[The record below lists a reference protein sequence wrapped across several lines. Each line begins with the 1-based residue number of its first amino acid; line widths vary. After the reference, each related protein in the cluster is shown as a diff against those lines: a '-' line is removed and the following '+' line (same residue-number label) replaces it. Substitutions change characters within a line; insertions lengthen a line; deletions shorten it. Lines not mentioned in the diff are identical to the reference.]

1 MKKNTRLVLLAVML
15 VLMVAMT
22 IMVASAATIDV
33 AKGEDLA
40 AKVAGAAAGDTINLT
55 GDVEL
60 SSTLT
65 IDKDLTITS
74 AGTVKAG
81 AGFKSDVLIEITG
94 AAHVVVKGGSYL
106 APATVFKISGTATA
120 EFGDNII
127 VQNTAA
133 AASGC
138 YAAVDV
144 STTSTADPAVTLGK
158 GWFTYLGSYDKSESK
173 PNPPSAD
180 ASTALLINSTA
191 IINIAGGKLSY
202 KYNYDVKA
210 SNTSADGSTYGR
222 AITVNAAGATVNML
236 DGGLYHGGSNYMIV
250 ANSGA
255 TDFTL
260 NISGG
265 ELYFYRLW
273 SAQANSTLHITGG
286 TFRNNA
292 GQPNNGHWIAG
303 WKGCS
308 ILIEDGDFIA
318 GTGNANAMFNFN
330 NPGKYVISGG
340 TFNYKQSGTDLP
352 ALIRVSDTN
361 ADISIT
367 GGTFTM
373 AGTQGRLIEKNNGKL
388 TLDGATFVNNNSNAV
403 YIGILGTSGA
413 VTIKNCDFSGTSVG
427 NWLDVTCS
435 ASEITIENTTVV
447 SVGHCIYVS
456 PASSVAP
463 KKFTLSTSS
472 LKSLEGRAIKD
483 ANGHLTVDDDTICV
497 SLGPDE
503 DAEIFRVNG
512 RLYSWD
518 AALEAVADGGVIE
531 VAGNAQWALIVTVNK
546 TFTIKCVAAVDESGL
561 ATGIIG
567 GLVVSAGNVTL
578 EDVTMHTK
586 RGDAIAMS
594 VAGTSLTIKS
604 GSYRSDALSL
614 ISITSDDVKVVIEGG
629 TFEQT
634 SSNHLI
640 LVQTGTTIENRNAEK
655 VPLLIKAGSFKGNTL
670 NYCINL
676 NSCTRVDV
684 LGGTFE
690 GGQAWFHLNTTG
702 IYNLGDPANPDALVC
717 KDATARAIWAR
728 NASRYDGEINIFG
741 GVYSLSKDCG
751 ASYLINAAGADIN
764 ISGGK
769 FSARV
774 AIVSMHDGDFVS
786 EVRISNGEFY
796 GEYTAAII
804 NFTCSGSTK
813 YEDNDGALYITGGRF
828 VANQKGDIINFRG
841 DKPEA
846 LIEISG
852 GTFEA
857 ADSRIIYCGSC
868 LADVTIKGG
877 TFIAGG
883 ARVFYFNSS
892 ANTFH
897 IDGGTFI
904 LQNKAGGG
912 YADEALIFCSG
923 NAKSTI
929 RITGGTF
936 INQRANSKQL
946 ARVQNEMC
954 SLFFAGGKFYMANGD
969 GFYCN
974 DLNDS
979 NNNVPVDKNM
989 KDTVDGVEYYAFV
1002 IREGHDFAPIPLLLP
1017 TMRVNME
1024 AQGMRFTSII
1034 PAENIDAIKA
1044 TGATNV
1050 SYGTIIVPA
1059 EFLKDLEVADGNYI
1073 AALKALAASKGVEE
1087 SKIFVDVPAVE
1098 GIIENKKNDEL
1109 VDITI
1114 HASLINIKEE
1124 NWNRAMVGISYIKA
1138 TSGEG
1143 DTYYFSAANVDASI
1157 TFAKTAENAYND
1169 LKEAWQKLGTK
1180 IYCYRSIK
1188 DGKSY
1193 SRFAP
1198 SVQES
1203 LKKYFNPAQ

>member
-22 IMVASAATIDV
+22 VMVASAATIDV

-55 GDVEL
+55 DTFALTE
-60 SSTLT
+60 TLV
-65 IDKDLTITS
+65 IDKDLTIT
-74 AGTVKAG
+74 GTGSITAA
-81 AGFKSDVLIEITG
+81 AGFDSTKSTALIDITG
-94 AAHVVVKGGSYL
+94 SAHVVVKGGTYL
-106 APATVFKISGTATA
+106 APATVFRVSGTATA
-120 EFGDNII
+120 EFGDDIL
-127 VQNTAA
+127 VQNTAGA
-133 AASGC
+133 VEGC
-138 YAAVDV
+138 FAAVEV
-144 STTSTADPAVTLGK
+144 ATTSTANPAVTLGK
-158 GWFTYLGSYDKSESK
+158 GWYTYFGSKDKDPVAGPDK
-173 PNPPSAD
+173 
-180 ASTALLINSTA
+180 STALLLNSAA
-191 IINIAGGKLSY
+191 IVNIDGGKLSY
-202 KYNYDVKA
+202 KYNYNVK
-210 SNTSADGSTYGR
+210 STNTNSDGNSYGR
-222 AITVNAAGATVNML
+222 AIIVNAADATVNML

-250 ANSGA
+250 ANADA
-255 TDFTL
+255 TGFTL

-273 SAQANSTLHITGG
+273 SAKENSTLHITGG

-292 GQPNNGHWIAG
+292 GQTNNGGWIAG
-303 WKGCS
+303 YKGCS
-308 ILIEDGDFIA
+308 ILIEGGDFVS
-318 GTGNANAMFNFN
+318 GTSNANPMFQLNAS
-330 NPGKYVISGG
+330 GKYVISGG
-340 TFNYKQSGTDLP
+340 SFNYKQSGTGLP
-352 ALIRVSDTN
+352 IMFRVSDSG
-361 ADISIT
+361 ADVSIT

-373 AGTQGRLIEKNNGKL
+373 AGTSGTMIQKNNGKVSISN
-388 TLDGATFVNNNSNAV
+388 ATFVNNNSNAV
-403 YIGILGTSGA
+403 TIDVIKAAGA
-413 VTIKNCDFSGTSVG
+413 LTIQNCDFSGSGFG
-427 NWLDVTCS
+427 NWMNVSCS
-435 ASEITIENTTVV
+435 ASEITIADTTVV
-447 SVGHCIYVS
+447 SNGHCIYVS

-483 ANGHLTVDDDTICV
+483 ANGHIVIDEETICI

-503 DAEIFRVNG
+503 DAAIFRVNG
-512 RLYSWD
+512 QLYGWD
-518 AALEAVADGGVIE
+518 AALNAVENGGVIE
-531 VAGNAQWALIVTVNK
+531 VAGNAQWALIVTVDK
-546 TFTIKCVAAVDESGL
+546 TFTIKCVATVDGSGL
-561 ATGIIG
+561 EIGVIG
-567 GLVVSAGNVTL
+567 GLVVSNGDVTL
-578 EDVTMHTK
+578 EDVNLHTK
-586 RGDAIAMS
+586 RGESMIMS

-604 GSYRSDALSL
+604 GTFRSDAQPLLSV
-614 ISITSDDVKVVIEGG
+614 TSDDVQVVIEGG
-629 TFEQT
+629 SFEQN

-640 LVQTGTTIENRNAEK
+640 HVQTGATVENRNLDK
-655 VPLLIKAGSFKGNTL
+655 VPVVVKGGSFKGNTL
-670 NYCINL
+670 NYCINI
-676 NSCTRVDV
+676 NSSSRVDV

-702 IYNLGDPANPDALVC
+702 VFNLGDPANPDALVC

-728 NASRYDGEINIFG
+728 NASRYDGQINIYG

-751 ASYLINAAGADIN
+751 ASFLINAAGADIN

-786 EVRISNGEFY
+786 RVNISNGEFH

-804 NFTCSGSTK
+804 NFTCSNSTA
-813 YEDNDGALYITGGRF
+813 YEDNDGALYITGGHF

-936 INQRANSKQL
+936 MNQRANSKQL
-946 ARVQNEMC
+946 ARIQNEMC
-954 SLFFAGGKFYMANGD
+954 SLYFAGGKYYMANGE

-979 NNNVPVDKNM
+979 NNNVPVDKN
-989 KDTVDGVEYYAFV
+989 KKETVDGVEYYAFV
-1002 IREGHDFAPIPLLLP
+1002 IREGHDYAPIPLLLP
-1017 TMRVNME
+1017 TMRVNMA

-1034 PAENIDAIKA
+1034 PAESLDAVRA
-1044 TGATNV
+1044 AGATDV
-1050 SYGTIIVPA
+1050 SYGTVIVPA
-1059 EFLKDLEVADGNYI
+1059 EFLKDLEVTDGNYI
-1073 AALKALAASKGVEE
+1073 TALKALAASKGLEE
-1087 SKIFVDVPAVE
+1087 SKVFVDVPAVE
-1098 GIIENKKNDEL
+1098 GIIEDEKTGE
-1109 VDITI
+1109 VTI
-1114 HASLINIKEE
+1114 HASLINIKQE

-1138 TSGEG
+1138 TSGDTE
-1143 DTYYFSAANVDASI
+1143 TYYFSAANVDASI
-1157 TFAKTAENAYND
+1157 SFSKTAENAYND
-1169 LKEAWQKLGTK
+1169 LKEAWQKLGSK
-1180 IYCYRSIK
+1180 VYCYRSIK
-1188 DGKSY
+1188 DGKSF

-1203 LKKYFNPAQ
+1203 LKKYFTPAQ

>member
-22 IMVASAATIDV
+22 VMVASAATIDV

-55 GDVEL
+55 DTFAL
-60 SSTLT
+60 SETLV
-65 IDKDLTITS
+65 IDKNLTITGEGS
-74 AGTVKAG
+74 ITAA
-81 AGFKSDVLIEITG
+81 AGFDSTKSTALIDITG
-94 AAHVVVKGGSYL
+94 SAHVVVKGGKYL
-106 APATVFKISGTATA
+106 APATVFRVSGTATA
-120 EFGDNII
+120 EFVDDVL
-127 VQNTAA
+127 VQNTAGA
-133 AASGC
+133 VEGC
-138 YAAVDV
+138 FAAVEV
-144 STTSTADPAVTLGK
+144 ATTSTADPAVTLGK
-158 GWFTYLGSYDKSESK
+158 GWYTYFGSRDSDPVAGADK
-173 PNPPSAD
+173 
-180 ASTALLINSTA
+180 STALLLSSAA
-191 IINIAGGKLSY
+191 IVNIDGGKLSY

-210 SNTSADGSTYGR
+210 SNTNADGNTYGR

-273 SAQANSTLHITGG
+273 SAQTGSKLHITGG

-292 GQPNNGHWIAG
+292 GQTNNGHWIAG
-303 WKGCS
+303 WVGCS
-308 ILIEDGDFIA
+308 ILIEDGDFIS
-318 GTGNANAMFNFN
+318 GTGNDGAMFNFN

-340 TFNYKQSGTDLP
+340 TFNYKQSGTGLP
-352 ALIRVSDTN
+352 ALIRVSDGG
-361 ADISIT
+361 ADVSIT

-403 YIGILGTSGA
+403 YIGILNVNGA

-604 GSYRSDALSL
+604 GSYRSDALAL

-655 VPLLIKAGSFKGNTL
+655 VPLLIKAGSFKANTL

-690 GGQAWFHLNTTG
+690 SGQAWFHLNTTG

-728 NASRYDGEINIFG
+728 NASRYDGEINIYG

-804 NFTCSGSTK
+804 NFTCSGSTM

-857 ADSRIIYCGSC
+857 ADSRIIYCGDC
-868 LADVTIKGG
+868 LADVTIKDG

-954 SLFFAGGKFYMANGD
+954 SLFFAGGKYYMANGD

-979 NNNVPVDKNM
+979 NNNVPVNKNM

-1002 IREGHDFAPIPLLLP
+1002 IREGHDFAPIPLFLP

-1034 PAENIDAIKA
+1034 SAETIDAIKA
-1044 TGATNV
+1044 TGATDV

-1098 GIIENKKNDEL
+1098 GIIKDEKSG
-1109 VDITI
+1109 DTTI
-1114 HASLINIKEE
+1114 HASLINIKAE

-1143 DTYYFSAANVDASI
+1143 DTYYFSAANVDAAIS
-1157 TFAKTAENAYND
+1157 FSKTAENAYND
-1169 LKEAWQKLGTK
+1169 LKDAWQKLGTK